1 MSASIGP
8 VPAKADTF
16 LISCIDPRLTDDTTF
31 RFAALGRTDR
41 YSEMRIA
48 GGALALVDQNRPA
61 WQAALW
67 ENLAASR
74 ALHGI
79 RNVTLINHRDCGAMN
94 LWAGRR
100 LADDPADELRLH
112 TEVLNGAADAIRAR
126 HPDLTIEIKLM
137 ELDGTV
143 TRPACRSCVP
153 VGFRLGEVAQDGLPV
168 LEPLPPVPAAPRMAE
183 MARLRNRAGPM
194 DREGEFALLE
204 MGITEDGLTL
214 AQAQAVLAA
223 TATARPREVE
233 RDILTYLRSQA
244 DRQGRIS
251 EPVLGEAA
259 GLYRRLAGP
268 GMTEAEARMAVA
280 RIAAQ
285 AGFTPRPRGWW
296 PFRSTRWWDGLI
308 A

>member
-1 MSASIGP
+1 LSASIGP

-31 RFAALGRTDR
+31 HSAALGRTDR

-48 GGALALVDQNRPA
+48 GSALAVVDQNRPA
-61 WQAALW
+61 WQTAVW

-79 RNVTLINHRDCGAMN
+79 RNVTLINHRDCGAMD

-100 LADDPADELRLH
+100 LADDPAEELRIH

-137 ELDGTV
+137 ELNGSV
-143 TRPACRSCVP
+143 TQPACRACVP
-153 VGFRLGEVAQDGLPV
+153 VGFRLGAIAQDGLPA
-168 LEPLPPVPAAPRMAE
+168 LEPNPAPPAAPRMAE
-183 MARLRNRAGPM
+183 MARLRSQSGPM
-194 DREGEFALLE
+194 DRRAEFALLE
-204 MGITEDGLTL
+204 MGITQDGLTL
-214 AQAQAVLAA
+214 AQAQAVLAEA
-223 TATARPREVE
+223 ATARPQEVE
-233 RDILTYLRSQA
+233 RDILTYLRAQA

-251 EPVLGEAA
+251 ETMLGEAA
-259 GLYRRLAGP
+259 GLYRRLQGP
-268 GMTEAEARMAVA
+268 GLTELEARRAVA
-280 RIAAQ
+280 GIAAR
-285 AGFTPRPRGWW
+285 AGFMPRPGGWW
-296 PFRSTRWWDGLI
+296 PFRSTRWWDSLL